1 MRGTFAIILLAFLLP
16 SLCAATTGEQGVVIR
31 LESQPDAAAQLRP
44 ALFSLP
50 PEEARSRY
58 DSERAVYIPGENV
71 RVTVEVPANR
81 AAGSGRISLVS
92 LLSGERQNF
101 HEGTLTAGTYGPYDV
116 PIAGDFE
123 IYRVNVETGSE
134 TVSRTCYGIRPSRGM
149 KDFAEE
155 VSPFGISLRYN
166 RPGLG
171 GLGVE
176 MTTPWDEAVTEG
188 GVSPRGIDLRWAL
201 GAHMGEGGSRRNER
215 WLWTDYACGMVDL
228 QSGRTGL
235 FWGEYNPWN
244 RPVPRVLKF
253 PEIPL
258 GGRGQTAIACDA
270 GFQPAHFLHPSSLP
284 GPMDAMLPNEIYLRE
299 WLQPMLRE
307 WAENVNEKHPGMPL
321 RISLGDGWGIGQA
334 IGTGCDPEILRF
346 FVSWM
351 KELFGITIE
360 AETFKELLDKC
371 REHPKHLEYFIARN
385 TTFRS
390 LELTVQAVQEVV
402 ADSRA
407 WDRNGE
413 SNRQLIALPEAKE
426 FCEILSRC
434 ISVGTSNDWHTFR
447 LAGRN
452 PLSYGFAN
460 VVVKA
465 FAPGHRLCVGW
476 TGCPRNATESEILRW
491 YLEPAWLTVYDAKGR
506 LQHVITHS
514 PPRGPENVWRP
525 LDEMGVTAEKIRLHD
540 KCFQLMEAIGVER
553 PVGPVL
559 VCKDWT
565 FAGDKSGE
573 AWRSD
578 LYESFL
584 ISLRRHKV
592 PISCA
597 VHADNEASLPGD
609 LPRVY
614 APRMNGKGEVR
625 FGYRAGSEKE
635 SFTCEPS
642 AIPESLMSEFA
653 IRLNAAC
660 GNPVVF
666 PPGSSIEGYAFE
678 AKGMIFVVA
687 EEIGGHEEKGQLKVN
702 VSGGEWVVADVI
714 AGREVKCWHEGE
726 YVAFESSLQANGA
739 TLFCLSRRGQR

>member
-1 MRGTFAIILLAFLLP
+1 
-16 SLCAATTGEQGVVIR
+16 
-31 LESQPDAAAQLRP
+31 
-44 ALFSLP
+44 
-50 PEEARSRY
+50 
-58 DSERAVYIPGENV
+58 
-71 RVTVEVPANR
+71 
-81 AAGSGRISLVS
+81 
-92 LLSGERQNF
+92 
-101 HEGTLTAGTYGPYDV
+101 
-116 PIAGDFE
+116 
-123 IYRVNVETGSE
+123 
-134 TVSRTCYGIRPSRGM
+134 
-149 KDFAEE
+149 
-155 VSPFGISLRYN
+155 
-166 RPGLG
+166 
-171 GLGVE
+171 
-176 MTTPWDEAVTEG
+176 
-188 GVSPRGIDLRWAL
+188 
-201 GAHMGEGGSRRNER
+201 
-215 WLWTDYACGMVDL
+215 
-228 QSGRTGL
+228 
-235 FWGEYNPWN
+235 
-244 RPVPRVLKF
+244 
-253 PEIPL
+253 
-258 GGRGQTAIACDA
+258 
-270 GFQPAHFLHPSSLP
+270 
-284 GPMDAMLPNEIYLRE
+284 
-299 WLQPMLRE
+299 MLRE
-307 WAENVNEKHPGMPL
+307 WAENVSEKHPGMPL
-321 RISLGDGWGIGQA
+321 RISLGDGWGMGQG
-334 IGTGCDPEILRF
+334 IGTGCNPEILRF

-360 AETFKELLDKC
+360 AETFKELLEKC
-371 REHPKHLEYFIARN
+371 KEYPKHFEYFVARY

-390 LELTVQAVQEVV
+390 LELTVQAVQEIV

-407 WDRNGE
+407 WERYGE
-413 SNRQLIALPEAKE
+413 WNRQLIALPEAKE

-434 ISVGTSNDWHTFR
+434 ISVGTDDDWRAFR
-447 LAGRN
+447 LTDGN
-452 PLSYGFAN
+452 PLPYGFAN
-460 VVVKA
+460 MIVKA
-465 FAPGHRLCVGW
+465 FAPQHRLCVGW

-491 YLEPAWLTVYDAKGR
+491 YLEPAWLTAYGADGK
-506 LQHVITHS
+506 LCHVITHS
-514 PPRGPENVWRP
+514 PPKGPEDVWRS
-525 LDEMGVTAEKIRLHD
+525 LGEMGAPAEKIRLHD

-687 EEIGGHEEKGQLKVN
+687 EEMGAHEDRGHMKVR
-702 VSGGEWVVADVI
+702 VSDGEWIVIDVVA
-714 AGREVKCWHEGE
+714 GQKVKCWREGE
-726 YVAFESSLQANGA
+726 YVIFESSLEANGA
-739 TLFCLSRRGQR
+739 TLFCLARRGQR